1 MTKLYLEESLEVA
14 KAHKG
19 QKRGIIEE
27 HVYRYLLEEY
37 DLNSRFALDL
47 AREASLSVANE
58 QRKQS

>member
-1 MTKLYLEESLEVA
+1 MA